1 MVSRNEDVG
10 ATWLMPLLLVVAEV
24 VPGEG
29 PIGSLGFV
37 EHRHVRHPTL
47 AVRVG
52 FDQTGIDS
60 KTFTTDQPF
69 GHTTA
74 LYSLEHVPKYITA
87 TQTAMTVLGEWLNG
101 PAHRRRGPIGR
112 TIDRPGSDELLAQ
125 PPLRHDAK
133 TITNDQ
139 HPDQKFRINRGP
151 ACGAVERCHMR
162 RTPSRS
168 TKRSIARS
176 MWSAGTRRSSENS

>member
-1 MVSRNEDVG
+1 MVSRDEDAG
-10 ATWLMPLLLVVAEV
+10 ATWLMPFLLVVAEV
-24 VPGEG
+24 VLGEG

-74 LYSLEHVPKYITA
+74 HYSLEHVPKHITV
-87 TQTAMTVLGEWLNG
+87 TQAAMTFLEKVEWSG
-101 PAHRRRGPIGR
+101 
-112 TIDRPGSDELLAQ
+112 TS
-125 PPLRHDAK
+125 
-133 TITNDQ
+133 
-139 HPDQKFRINRGP
+139 
-151 ACGAVERCHMR
+151 
-162 RTPSRS
+162 PSRPN
-168 TKRSIARS
+168 RQNHR
-176 MWSAGTRRSSENS
+176 